1 MSIKISN
8 LKLFKKNYK
17 RTELTNNRID
27 ELTKITKTDQTSA
40 LVNYMINSDKDYGDI
55 RP

>member
-17 RTELTNNRID
+17 RTELTTNT
-27 ELTKITKTDQTSA
+27 TKITKTDQTSA